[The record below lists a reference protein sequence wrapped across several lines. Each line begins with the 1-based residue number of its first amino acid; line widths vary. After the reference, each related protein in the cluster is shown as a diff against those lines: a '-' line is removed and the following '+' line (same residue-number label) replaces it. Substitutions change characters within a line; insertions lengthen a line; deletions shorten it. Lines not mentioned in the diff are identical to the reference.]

1 MCLVRIPLIKYGTLS
16 FGIALLSA
24 CVSVPASLQ
33 AQNQALTV
41 TQSDVGEQQTAE
53 NAQETLPDLDLDS
66 ELLEQLLTMNFAQNA
81 GDWSLAARK
90 SLSAAQSSR
99 DFRLAGL
106 AASLA
111 LRAKEY
117 EVAVTSAQLWTEL
130 QADNKDAESTL
141 LLALLGAGNIDAA
154 YQGFQKAWQSESPPV
169 GIDQFIKQVT
179 GYLLRQDNAD
189 SAIGIARLYLQAYP
203 GSAQVAL
210 SLAYVSERF
219 KRDELTEKWLKQALL
234 LDPDWDMAAQMK
246 VALLR
251 RQGKDEESS
260 AYILQFVNDHPK
272 SIGMRMNYASE
283 LARQKEYQ
291 QAFSVMQAVID
302 DDRKNVSALSYAAAL
317 AQQLDQTEQAKKYYQ
332 QALRHDPQND
342 ELRWTLARFAVI
354 EKNYQRAEEFYQ
366 AIGNRKGGEATYF
379 QAQLQVANMRYHTRG
394 SKAAINTLRA
404 LEPRTEAQYIDRAT
418 TRHYLLLQDY
428 QYEEAFGAINETIA
442 YFPENTEL
450 IYARALVAAE
460 LNELETVEED
470 LRSIIARRPKHANAL
485 NALGYTLADQ
495 TERYAEA
502 KELIVKALE
511 LRPNDAHILDSMG
524 WVLYRMQDFEQ
535 AVSYLRRAY
544 AKAPEV
550 EVAAHLGEVLWEKGE
565 ADQAKDIWTEAFDK
579 DTENPLLNRTL
590 ERYDINF
597 AKP

>member
-1 MCLVRIPLIKYGTLS
+1 MHSPKIQLIKYTAVLVS
-16 FGIALLSA
+16 VMLLSA
-24 CVSVPASLQ
+24 CAIAPISRQV
-33 AQNQALTV
+33 QNDPLMVMQDDST
-41 TQSDVGEQQTAE
+41 EQQTTKDTQAG
-53 NAQETLPDLDLDS
+53 LPNLGLDS
-66 ELLEQLLTMNFAQNA
+66 ELLEQLLTMNFAQNS
-81 GDWSLAARK
+81 GDWALAARE

-99 DFRLAGL
+99 DFRLAGM
-106 AASLA
+106 AAALA

-117 EVAVTSAQLWTEL
+117 ELAVNSAQLWTQL
-130 QADNKDAESTL
+130 QPDNNDAQSTL
-141 LLALLGAGNIDAA
+141 LLAYLGEGNVDAA
-154 YQGFQKAWQSESPPV
+154 YQGFKKVWQNESPPAE
-169 GIDQFIKQVT
+169 IDEFIKQVV
-179 GYLLRQDNAD
+179 GHLLRQDNAD
-189 SAIGIARLYLQAYP
+189 SAIGIAQLYLQAYP
-203 GSAQVAL
+203 NSAQVAL
-210 SLAYVSERF
+210 SSAYVAERF

-251 RQGKDEESS
+251 RQGNEEETT
-260 AYILQFVNDHPK
+260 AYILQFVNDHPN
-272 SIGMRMNYASE
+272 SISMRMNHAAE
-283 LARQKEYQ
+283 LAKQEKYQ
-291 QAFSVMQAVID
+291 QAYTVMLEVID
-302 DDRKNVSALSYAAAL
+302 DDGKNISALSYTGAL
-317 AQQLDQTEQAKKYYQ
+317 AEQLEQTDQAKKHYQ

-354 EKNYQRAEEFYQ
+354 EKNYQRAENFYKV
-366 AIGNRKGGEATYF
+366 IGKRKGEEKTYF
-379 QAQLQVANMRYHTRG
+379 QAQLQVANMRYYTRG
-394 SKAAINTLRA
+394 LKDAINTLRA
-404 LEPRTEAQYIDRAT
+404 LEPRTEDEYIARAT

-460 LNELETVEED
+460 LNELETVEAD

-524 WVLYRMQDFEQ
+524 WVLYRMEDFEQ

-544 AKAPEV
+544 DKTPEV

-565 ADQAKDIWTEAFDK
+565 ADQARNIWNEAFDK

-590 ERYDINF
+590 KRYDIRLI
-597 AKP
+597 KP